1 MFPEAGEADKMYFVD
16 TMTDPETKV
25 RENMTLELS
34 ANTDGVTSEVR
45 PIFDLANSL
54 STEWF
59 KFSED
64 KTWFVYVR
72 EGDDFMA
79 LMEYE
84 DTATDYRLAT
94 GTDAGKF
101 LQSQGSNRALV
112 RDFDP
117 KTNVLSYLTEDKKFK

>member
-1 MFPEAGEADKMYFVD
+1 MYFID
-16 TMTDPETKV
+16 TKTDSETLV

-34 ANTDGVTSEVR
+34 ANEAGVTSDVR
-45 PIFDLANSL
+45 PIFGLAPGL

-79 LMEYE
+79 LMEYDDAAE
-84 DTATDYRLAT
+84 DYRQST
-94 GTDAGKF
+94 GSDAGKF
-101 LQSQGSNRALV
+101 IQSQGS
-112 RDFDP
+112 
-117 KTNVLSYLTEDKKFK
+117 